1 MKHVSENN
9 KYTLNDY
16 SNNTVGCSIGLSNI
30 AEYSSPVH
38 QPLIFKSYMN
48 VRPLYR
54 RPIRTYGNKHTLN
67 KRNNVSKRLSTKSN
81 SFIDLFRKE
90 I

>member
-16 SNNTVGCSIGLSNI
+16 SNDAVGCISLSTI

-38 QPLIFKSYMN
+38 QPLIFKSYMS
-48 VRPLYR
+48 VRPLHR

-67 KRNNVSKRLSTKSN
+67 KRNNVSKRLSMKSN